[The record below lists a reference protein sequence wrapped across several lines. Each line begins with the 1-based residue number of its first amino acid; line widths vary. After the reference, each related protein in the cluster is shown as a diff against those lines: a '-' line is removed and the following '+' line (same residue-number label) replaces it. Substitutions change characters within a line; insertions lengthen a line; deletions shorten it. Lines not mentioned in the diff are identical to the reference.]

1 MAEEFPGARLGIK
14 IAILMLLL
22 DGNRPTFVARLF
34 SIGRMSLTR
43 WVHRL
48 NRQGVAGVVEKSR
61 PSRPTQLTSGL
72 RPELLADLQCSPE
85 QHGLPRAAWDGATLA
100 VLLRRRYGVS
110 LKIRQA
116 QNLLHRLGYRLT
128 RAGYPYLQAKAED
141 AEKFRRRLKKLR
153 HLGPR
158 DVLVFEDKTGFS
170 KHPRLSRLWTP
181 CGQRAR
187 IPTRNEHRQRLN
199 VFGWVA
205 PLLGRHGMMHL
216 AKRNTRAFLALLRRL
231 RHSLRGKTIH
241 LYVDRAP

>member
-1 MAEEFPGARLGIK
+1 
-14 IAILMLLL
+14 
-22 DGNRPTFVARLF
+22 
-34 SIGRMSLTR
+34 
-43 WVHRL
+43 L

-72 RPELLADLQCSPE
+72 RLELLANLQCSPE

-128 RAGYPYLQAKAED
+128 RVGYPYLQAKAED
-141 AEKFRRRLKKLR
+141 AEKFRRRLNKLR

-181 CGQRAR
+181 
-187 IPTRNEHRQRLN
+187 NEHRHRQRLN

-216 AKRNTRAFLALLRRL
+216 AKGNTRAFLALLRRL

>member
-1 MAEEFPGARLGIK
+1 
-14 IAILMLLL
+14 
-22 DGNRPTFVARLF
+22 
-34 SIGRMSLTR
+34 
-43 WVHRL
+43 
-48 NRQGVAGVVEKSR
+48 
-61 PSRPTQLTSGL
+61 
-72 RPELLADLQCSPE
+72 
-85 QHGLPRAAWDGATLA
+85 
-100 VLLRRRYGVS
+100 
-110 LKIRQA
+110 
-116 QNLLHRLGYRLT
+116 
-128 RAGYPYLQAKAED
+128 LQAKAED

-216 AKRNTRAFLALLRRL
+216 ARAI
-231 RHSLRGKTIH
+231 RGPSWPCCAVCVTACAA
-241 LYVDRAP
+241 RPSTSMSTAPPDTGVGWSISSWPRIWTCT